1 MVVISMDDW
10 GIGDYKDKKESRL
23 QGIQWGKVLLSLTVF
38 VGILSLLFYG
48 FYPKNSGVSDMKKE
62 DTHEYNVA
70 KKEDNYGYPD
80 NVTVPEEAKR
90 IVSLYDEVGQDVS
103 DSDKAK
109 LQAMR
114 DSVSVHEAGWDVSLL
129 GSRKFIDYT
138 QPAELELALLDS
150 KSVIAKLI
158 ENAKTIGSKDVIPD
172 GSYILINPLD
182 EAQMYWKRDIYEV
195 LGSKKYI
202 NDLSLVYV
210 TDTTRQNILA
220 NYLLYAA
227 GYGKDVDDM
236 YPIEYRVRNV
246 KDYPMFLTVK
256 NNTVVAKKTKV
267 NDFKSLLVGWK

>member
-1 MVVISMDDW
+1 MMDDW
-10 GIGDYKDKKESRL
+10 GLDDYSDKKDSKL
-23 QGIQWGKVLLSLTVF
+23 QGVQWGKILLSLVTF
-38 VGILSLLFYG
+38 LGILGLLFYG
-48 FYPKNSGVSDMKKE
+48 FYPRTSEVKKSTNE
-62 DTHEYNVA
+62 DNHEYNVA
-70 KKEDNYGYPD
+70 KKEDNYGYPS

-90 IVSLYDEVGQDVS
+90 IVSLYEEVGQDVS

-109 LQAMR
+109 LEALR
-114 DSVSVHEAGWDVSLL
+114 SSASVHEAGWDVSIL
-129 GSRKFIDYT
+129 GSRKFIDFT
-138 QPAELELALLDS
+138 RPAELELALLDP
-150 KSVIAKLI
+150 KSVIAQLI
-158 ENAKTIGSKDVIPD
+158 ENAKTIDSKDVIPD

-220 NYLLYAA
+220 NYLLHAA
-227 GYGKDVDDM
+227 GYGKDEDDM
-236 YPIEYRVRNV
+236 YPIEYRVKNV
-246 KDYPMFLTVK
+246 KDYPMFLTIK